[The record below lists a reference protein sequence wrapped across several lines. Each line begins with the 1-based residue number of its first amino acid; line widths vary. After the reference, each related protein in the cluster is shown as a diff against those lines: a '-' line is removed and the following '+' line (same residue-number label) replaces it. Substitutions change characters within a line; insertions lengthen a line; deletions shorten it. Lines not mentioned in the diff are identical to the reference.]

1 MKIRAIATTATAA
14 GLLLP
19 AAALAHPGHSVTD
32 GAFAGGLLHPLTG
45 LDHLLAM
52 VAVGLWAAL
61 CGGRALWALPV
72 AFLMAM
78 LAGFGLGAGG
88 VALPAVEPVILASVI
103 VLGALVALAARLP
116 VVAAAALVALFGL
129 AHGHAHGTEGPAAG
143 LVAYVA
149 GFGLATAGLH
159 AAGLGLGL
167 AFAQARHATAARV
180 MGGAAA
186 LTGVALVFL

>member
-61 CGGRALWALPV
+61 CGGRALW
-72 AFLMAM
+72 
-78 LAGFGLGAGG
+78 
-88 VALPAVEPVILASVI
+88 ALPAVEPVILASVI